1 MTREEKNQQI
11 ENLSETLKESEIVYL
26 ADIAGLNAKQT
37 SNLRNQCF
45 KNNIRLNVVKNT
57 LLKKAME
64 KSGKEFQG
72 LVDTLT
78 GNTSLMIAQESST
91 PARII
96 KELRKKKMEKPLI
109 KGAYVEEAVYIGDE
123 NLETLAALKSKE
135 ELISDVIALLQ
146 SPAKNVVSSLQS
158 GKDQI
163 GGLIKALEER
173 AS

>member
-11 ENLSETLKESEIVYL
+11 EQLSETLKESEIVYL

-45 KNNIRLNVVKNT
+45 KNGIRLNVVKNT
-57 LLKKAME
+57 LLKIAME
-64 KSGKEFQG
+64 KSGKDFQG
-72 LVDTLT
+72 LEDTLI
-78 GNTSLMIAQESST
+78 GNTSLMIAEKSNA
-91 PARII
+91 PAKVI
-96 KELRKKKMEKPLI
+96 KEMRKKKMEKPQV

-135 ELISDVIALLQ
+135 ELIGDVIALLQ

-173 AS
+173 AA

>member
-11 ENLSETLKESEIVYL
+11 EQLSETLKESEIVYL

-45 KNNIRLNVVKNT
+45 KNNIRLSVVKNT
-57 LLKKAME
+57 LLKIAME
-64 KSGKEFQG
+64 KSGKDFQG
-72 LVDTLT
+72 LKDTLV
-78 GNTSLMIAQESST
+78 GNTSLMIAEKSNA
-91 PARII
+91 PAKII
-96 KELRKKKMEKPLI
+96 KELRKKKMEKPLV

-135 ELISDVIALLQ
+135 ELIGDLIALLQ

-173 AS
+173 AA